1 VQKDMNGT
9 GPEIK
14 TTVAVAW
21 VAVLA
26 LIMTGGIAGA
36 GMHMGLDLML
46 FFSVTPHCS
55 AFMSNSLPLFN
66 NFQPLTCTE
75 KP

>member
-46 FFSVTPHCS
+46 FFSVTPHYIHV
-55 AFMSNSLPLFN
+55 
-66 NFQPLTCTE
+66 
-75 KP
+75 